1 MGLFLDISV
10 FLICLGVITAAV
22 IGAAWLWVEHKGSLR
37 DRILA
42 SVMAFVVAAAGLT
55 VAVSVLDDDNG
66 VHSWRGGAGPDT
78 VCEYEVRSEMV
89 GKVIQNVT
97 YTVCRDPEGDR

>member
-55 VAVSVLDDDNG
+55 VAVSVLDEDNG
-66 VHSWRGGAGPDT
+66 
-78 VCEYEVRSEMV
+78 VRSEMV